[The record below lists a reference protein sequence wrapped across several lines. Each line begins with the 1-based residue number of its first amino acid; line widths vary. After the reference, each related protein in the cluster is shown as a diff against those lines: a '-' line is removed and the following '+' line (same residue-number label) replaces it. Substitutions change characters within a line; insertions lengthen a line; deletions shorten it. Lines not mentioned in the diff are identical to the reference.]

1 MTARGPRRPLFYGWV
16 IVVALGVTTIIS
28 YGTTQYLFGL
38 LIDPIARE
46 FGWSRAATG
55 AAYSGTVLV
64 SGFAGLGLGFAL
76 DRLGARALMS
86 LGSIVS
92 GVSLLL
98 LAHVRTLPQWD
109 LLWTLGLGLGAALT
123 TYPVSFTVVANWFDR
138 RRPHALSVLTFMGA
152 FASTV
157 FYPFA
162 GFLIVALGWRDALQ
176 VLAGVQLLIALPL
189 HAAILRR
196 HPEDVGLLP
205 DGDQTRGASTPQSGV
220 TIRRALR
227 SAAFWLLTAAIAL
240 SAFASTMVLTEHIA
254 YLIALGY
261 TPGFAAA
268 LAGLFGIAYLPGRAF
283 IAYASGKVP
292 LAVLFAI
299 VFAAEAL
306 GVALLATL
314 HALAGVITYVLI
326 FGAGYGATAP
336 LRGAI
341 VAERFGRRSYGA
353 IIAAQGV
360 PIGIL
365 AALGAVVAGRLIDV
379 AGYGPALW
387 SCVGALAVAAVIV
400 VVPARAPA

>member
-1 MTARGPRRPLFYGWV
+1 MTVRGASRPVFYGWI

-46 FGWSRAATG
+46 FGWSRAAIG

-64 SGFAGLGLGFAL
+64 SGFAGLGLAFAL

-98 LAHVRTLPQWD
+98 LAHVQTLTQWG

-123 TYPVSFTVVANWFDR
+123 QYPVSFTVLANWFDR

-152 FASTV
+152 FASTI
-157 FYPFA
+157 FYPLA
-162 GFLIVALGWRDALQ
+162 GFLIVALGWRSALH
-176 VLAGVQLLIALPL
+176 VLAGMQLLVALPL
-189 HAAILRR
+189 HAVILRR
-196 HPEDVGLLP
+196 HPEDVGLHP
-205 DGDQTRGASTPQSGV
+205 DGAPARGRSTPQSGV
-220 TIRRALR
+220 TLRAAMR
-227 SAAFWLLTAAIAL
+227 TTAFWLLTGAIAL
-240 SAFASTMVLTEHIA
+240 SFFASTIVLTEHIA

-261 TPGFAAA
+261 APAFAAS
-268 LAGLFGIAYLPGRAF
+268 LAGLFGIAYLPGRWFVAH
-283 IAYASGKVP
+283 ASGKVP

-299 VFAAEAL
+299 VFGAEAL

-314 HALAGVITYVLI
+314 HALAGVIAYVLT
-326 FGAGYGATAP
+326 FGAAYGATAP

-360 PIGIL
+360 PIGVL
-365 AALGAVVAGRLIDV
+365 AALGPVVAGRLIDV

-387 SCVGALAVAAVIV
+387 CCVGALTVAAVV
-400 VVPARAPA
+400 VAVPVRGPA